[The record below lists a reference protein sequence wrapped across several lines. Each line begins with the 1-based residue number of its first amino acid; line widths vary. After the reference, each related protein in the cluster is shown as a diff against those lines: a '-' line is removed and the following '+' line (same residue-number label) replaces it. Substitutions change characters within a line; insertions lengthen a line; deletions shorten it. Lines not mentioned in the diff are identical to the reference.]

1 MRSKT
6 RSIIVLV
13 CYSLINCYKFFTIC
27 LPSVSKKLIQDDL
40 GLNDFQS
47 GLMFTVYTIFSMV
60 VCPFIG
66 AVADKIFSYR
76 KYLSTA
82 AIILISTAI
91 MGTSFCNSFASIMIP
106 RVLCGIGVGAFTTLG
121 TPILSDYF
129 SPEKRSIVMAIY
141 SAASSLGTAVGFSVG
156 GILSEKYGW
165 RQTFFVL
172 GFPGFSAIILSLFKS
187 PKRRVLLP
195 TANTEEVIDPFTA
208 PDLSTS
214 YNSYSSYT
222 SYNFYKNMPPQQD
235 DIEVEATE
243 GVSPEAIDSSAD
255 SVPSAVV
262 ISPSSSSSSS
272 SISSPAKK
280 AKTTTTTTTTTGNDD
295 PEAVGSETNEGTTLV
310 QGEKV
315 VLEEDLVAPSE
326 EEAEARRPKY
336 CGVLI
341 RVLTGIPLMCCVCF
355 CCVTFSYGALTD
367 WISTFY
373 VREFGLSVSQ
383 AGLINGLACI
393 FGVIGTFVGSSFAE
407 FLTKVTDKHP
417 YMMSAG
423 VGCVLCA
430 ICCAI
435 GFYGHHG
442 ITAISVL
449 FFGLA
454 TVFSFFYIGPINA
467 LFLNCFEPQV
477 RSQANGYQ
485 FFLRHAV
492 GDSISPSIIGLIS
505 DANNG
510 DLAAGLMITPWAF
523 FVGGYAL
530 LVGCFVIPPMK
541 QPTKKSKK

>member
-6 RSIIVLV
+6 RAIVVLV

-40 GLNDFQS
+40 GLNDFES

-60 VCPFIG
+60 VCPFVG
-66 AVADKIFSYR
+66 AIADKIFNYR

-82 AIILISTAI
+82 SIILISGAI
-91 MGTSFCNSFASIMIP
+91 MGTSLCNSFASIMVP
-106 RVLCGIGVGAFTTLG
+106 RILCGIGVGAFTTLG

-129 SPEKRSIVMAIY
+129 SPERRSFVMSVY
-141 SAASSLGTAVGFSVG
+141 SAASSLGTAIGFSVG

-172 GFPGFSAIILSLFKS
+172 GFPGLAAIVLSLFKS

-195 TANTEEVIDPFTA
+195 TASTEEVIDPFTA

-222 SYNFYKNMPPQQD
+222 SYNFYKNMPQEEEID
-235 DIEVEATE
+235 VSTGISEKKTE
-243 GVSPEAIDSSAD
+243 DGTIPMTSSAHQSKSAIAAADPEAISSGAD
-255 SVPSAVV
+255 SEKGEETRLFSGEKEKEVYEESLVGPAE
-262 ISPSSSSSSS
+262 
-272 SISSPAKK
+272 PAKPK
-280 AKTTTTTTTTTGNDD
+280 HC
-295 PEAVGSETNEGTTLV
+295 AVLV
-310 QGEKV
+310 Q
-315 VLEEDLVAPSE
+315 
-326 EEAEARRPKY
+326 
-336 CGVLI
+336 
-341 RVLTGIPLMCCVCF
+341 VLTGIPLMCCICF

-373 VREFGLSVSQ
+373 VREFGLTVSE
-383 AGLINGLACI
+383 AGIINGLACI
-393 FGVIGTFVGSSFAE
+393 FGVLGTFIGSTFAE
-407 FLTKVTDKHP
+407 FLKKVTNRHP
-417 YMMSAG
+417 YMMCAG
-423 VGCVLCA
+423 IGCVLCA
-430 ICCAI
+430 ITAAI
-435 GFYGHHG
+435 GFYAHRG
-442 ITAISVL
+442 ITAVSVL
-449 FFGLA
+449 FFGIA
-454 TVFSFFYIGPINA
+454 TIFSFFYIGPINA

-523 FVGGYAL
+523 FVGGYSL
-530 LVGCFVIPPMK
+530 LLGCFIIPPSM
-541 QPTKKSKK
+541 QPTGKSKK